1 MLRSLLRR
9 SSCVTPLIILAG
21 RAEVLAASEGACCLE
36 GGQAAQAKG
45 SLLCRKQLGLKVIG
59 SGVLIGLGS
68 WALCSGAVS
77 MQMLAGAPSA

>member
-1 MLRSLLRR
+1 M
-9 SSCVTPLIILAG
+9 G
-21 RAEVLAASEGACCLE
+21 DCCLE
-36 GGQAAQAKG
+36 DVQALQAEG
-45 SLLCRKQLGLKVIG
+45 SLLCRKQLGPKVIG